1 MEIKFESSQSNSS
14 PLEVDLNSCPDG
26 VYVRKDITKVITE
39 EGNTRYE
46 YKEAFLSHSEYEQ
59 YKQAQYENVVSDS
72 LKDFTVRRESEIID
86 DYTLKLVEE
95 GSI

>member
-1 MEIKFESSQSNSS
+1 MEIKFVNSRSNTY

-26 VYVRKDITKVITE
+26 VYIRKDITEVQTD
-39 EGNTRYE
+39 EGNTRFE
-46 YKEAFLSHSEYEQ
+46 YKEAFLSHSGYEQ

-72 LKDFTVRRESEIID
+72 LKDFSVRRESEIID
-86 DYTLKLVEE
+86 DYTMKLVEE